1 MSDDKKNEPVFVT
14 RPFLPDK
21 AVFMRYVDEI
31 WRSYHLTNHGPLHD
45 EFAARLSAM
54 FGGAHV
60 TLAANGHLALE
71 LAIKGMELSG
81 EVITTPFTFA
91 STTHA
96 LASNGIAPVF
106 CDINSGDLTL
116 DADLIEELITDKTT
130 AIMPVHVYGHLCDG
144 EKIGGVAAKY
154 GLKVIYDAA
163 HAFGIEKNGRS
174 VAQYGDVSM
183 LSFHATKLFHSI
195 EGGALIYN
203 GTDSPD
209 LKRIF
214 GAYQNFGIA
223 GGENTEYIGGNAK
236 MNEFQAAMGLSV
248 LPHVREI
255 IAERRLITMRYRENL
270 RNLEGIR
277 CFVPD
282 DDDSVSHNYAYMPIT
297 VDDELCGVTRDC
309 LCGGLKKHGVYARKY
324 FYPLTSDF
332 ACYRAQSGKAEL
344 PVARKAAAQV
354 LCLPIYN
361 GLPLAT
367 VDRICAIIRETVE

>member
-1 MSDDKKNEPVFVT
+1 MSDDKKNDPVFVA
-14 RPFLPDK
+14 RPFLP
-21 AVFMRYVDEI
+21 AQEVFLRYVDEI
-31 WRSYHLTNHGPLHD
+31 WRSCHLTNHGPLHD

-60 TLAANGHLALE
+60 TLTANGHLALE
-71 LAIKGMELSG
+71 LAVKGMGLSG

-96 LASNGIAPVF
+96 LASNGVAPVF
-106 CDINSGDLTL
+106 CDIRSDNLTL
-116 DADLIEELITDKTT
+116 DADLIEGLITDRTT
-130 AIMPVHVYGHLCDG
+130 AIMPVHVYGHLCDCG
-144 EKIGGVAAKY
+144 KIGGVAAKY

-163 HAFGIEKNGRS
+163 HAFGVEKNGRS
-174 VAQYGDVSM
+174 IARYGDASM

-195 EGGALIYN
+195 EGGALIYSSPN
-203 GTDSPD
+203 PD

-214 GAYQNFGIA
+214 GAYQNFGIVD
-223 GGENTEYIGGNAK
+223 GENTEYIGGNAK

-270 RNLEGIR
+270 RGLEGIR
-277 CFVPD
+277 YFTPD
-282 DDDSVSHNYAYMPIT
+282 DDSSVSHNYAYMPIM
-297 VDDELCGVTRDC
+297 VDDKLCDVTRDR
-309 LCGGLKKHGVYARKY
+309 LCDGLKKHGIYARKY
-324 FYPLTSDF
+324 FSPLTSDF
-332 ACYRAQSGKAEL
+332 ACYRAQSGDAEL
-344 PVARKAAAQV
+344 PVARKAAAQA

-367 VDRICAIIRETVE
+367 VDRICAIIREMVK